1 MLTLKKPL
9 EVIAMEIKRI
19 VDGFWG
25 IQALLDDLKND
36 IEEVLDN
43 GETAVVTINI
53 GREKT

>member
-1 MLTLKKPL
+1 
-9 EVIAMEIKRI
+9 MEIKRI